1 MSDNNEITKYTKKSI
16 MNASIN
22 SLTVMNDSESY
33 KEYFKLGGTVSKM
46 SLTTTKNYHYFLKNK
61 NAN

>member
-46 SLTTTKNYHYFLKNK
+46 SLTTIVLI
-61 NAN
+61 